1 MKKDIM
7 LISIMILFLSGCA
20 SLPKEPPFP
29 DKCVP
34 DQCATF
40 KLMRVNKAEL
50 GENRLGND
58 SMIRVN
64 GKYGIYIPKKW
75 ENFKSGFAAGN
86 AYYYFNDDAVFSLP
100 AGTYVLEYLVS
111 LAFESAPRS
120 DAAPEFKAKAG
131 AKYEIWVYF
140 INTSRN
146 ISYNRMRITRGL
158 KIIKIVEVTNFRDNE
173 MFIGETSP
181 Y

>member
-1 MKKDIM
+1 MNNLI
-7 LISIMILFLSGCA
+7 ISIMILFLSGCA

-29 DKCVP
+29 DKCVS

-58 SMIRVN
+58 SMMRIN
-64 GKYGIYIPKKW
+64 AKYGIYIPKKW
-75 ENFKSGFAAGN
+75 ENFRGGFAAGN

-100 AGTYVLEYLVS
+100 AGTYVMEFLVS

-120 DAAPEFKAKAG
+120 DAVPAFQAKAG

-146 ISYNRMRITRGL
+146 ISYNKMTITRGL
-158 KIIKIVEVTNFRDNE
+158 KIMKIVEVTKFRDNE
-173 MFIGETSP
+173 MFIGSKAL
-181 Y
+181 

>member
-1 MKKDIM
+1 MKKNLL
-7 LISIMILFLSGCA
+7 LISVMILFLSGCA

-29 DKCVP
+29 DKCVSN
-34 DQCATF
+34 QCATF

-58 SMIRVN
+58 SMIRIN

-75 ENFKSGFAAGN
+75 ENFKAGFWAGS

-100 AGTYVLEYLVS
+100 AGNYVLEYLVAIG
-111 LAFESAPRS
+111 LESAPRS
-120 DAAPEFKAKAG
+120 DAYRAFQAKAG

-140 INTSRN
+140 INTSKKT
-146 ISYNRMRITRGL
+146 SYNEMTITRGL
-158 KIIKIVEVTNFRDNE
+158 KIMKILEVTNFRDNE
-173 MFIGETSP
+173 MYIGETSP

>member
-1 MKKDIM
+1 
-7 LISIMILFLSGCA
+7 MILFLSGCA

-29 DKCVP
+29 DKCVSN
-34 DQCATF
+34 QCATF

-58 SMIRVN
+58 SMIRIN

-75 ENFKSGFAAGN
+75 ENFRGGFAAGN

-100 AGTYVLEYLVS
+100 AGTYDIEFLVAIGLES
-111 LAFESAPRS
+111 TPRS
-120 DAAPEFKAKAG
+120 DAVPAFKAKAG

-146 ISYNRMRITRGL
+146 ISYNKMIITRGL
-158 KIIKIVEVTNFRDNE
+158 KIMKIVEVTDFRDNE
-173 MFIGETSP
+173 MFIGSKAL
-181 Y
+181 

>member
-1 MKKDIM
+1 MNRKIFV
-7 LISIMILFLSGCA
+7 ISIAITVFAGCA
-20 SLPKEPPFP
+20 SLPK
-29 DKCVP
+29 VP
-34 DQCATF
+34 ELSGDCTPGKCATF

-58 SMIRVN
+58 SMIRLN
-64 GKYGIYIPKKW
+64 GTTGVYIPKKW

-86 AYYYFNDDAVFSLP
+86 AYYYFNDDAVFSIP
-100 AGTYVLEYLVS
+100 AGTYDIEFLVS
-111 LAFESAPRS
+111 LSFESEPRS
-120 DAAPEFKAKAG
+120 NTVPAFKARAG

-140 INTSRN
+140 INTSRKT
-146 ISYNRMRITRGL
+146 SYNEITITRGL

-173 MFIGETSP
+173 MYIGQRSP